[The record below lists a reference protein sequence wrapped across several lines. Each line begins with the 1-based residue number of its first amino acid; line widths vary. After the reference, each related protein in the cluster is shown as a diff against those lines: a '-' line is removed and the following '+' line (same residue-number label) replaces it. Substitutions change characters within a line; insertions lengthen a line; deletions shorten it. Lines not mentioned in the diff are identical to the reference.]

1 MFWGGQTT
9 RRKSAQTRYK
19 MTSDIVFGLDEHEDE
34 SFLRFGSFIDDLYP
48 LFLQLL
54 GAKDGEANI
63 RVSIYAKHDMLVF
76 TVL

>member
-1 MFWGGQTT
+1 M
-9 RRKSAQTRYK
+9 
-19 MTSDIVFGLDEHEDE
+19 VFGLDEHEDE

-63 RVSIYAKHDMLVF
+63 RVSLSYPRSYGMNH
-76 TVL
+76 T

>member
-1 MFWGGQTT
+1 M
-9 RRKSAQTRYK
+9 
-19 MTSDIVFGLDEHEDE
+19 VFGLDEHEDE

-63 RVSIYAKHDMLVF
+63 RVSLISYPSPPKISNGPLCNVASQL
-76 TVL
+76 T